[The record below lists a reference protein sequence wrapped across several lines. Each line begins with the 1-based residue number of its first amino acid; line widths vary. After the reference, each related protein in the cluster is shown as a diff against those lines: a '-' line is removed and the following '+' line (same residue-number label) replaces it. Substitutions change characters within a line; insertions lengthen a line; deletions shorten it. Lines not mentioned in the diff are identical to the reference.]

1 MEYACVTAGRIRS
14 SKGQEEQVPG
24 RQGAGQQKECFV
36 IGSEIWQAL
45 FEDLGLWRGVRESE
59 TEGDCRSNLP
69 KCGEKKGRS
78 RQRIDRTDS

>member
-1 MEYACVTAGRIRS
+1 MEYACVMAGRIRS

-24 RQGAGQQKECFV
+24 RQGAGQQKVWFV

-59 TEGDCRSNLP
+59 RGGLQRWNLP
-69 KCGEKKGRS
+69 KCGGKKGRS
-78 RQRIDRTDS
+78 RQRIQNR